1 MNNEL
6 RGIIF
11 ALICLVLTAFNDFLF
26 KLFARK
32 ERSKG
37 FFCAIIGVFWMAAL
51 SWTLRGC
58 GDINWKSTLL
68 WGCISGVM
76 SAGGNLLLIEGMARQ
91 SAGLCSLIY
100 RLNMVPVVI
109 GAAVF
114 LGELPSVTQYIGI
127 VLALLAI
134 ILFQWG
140 NSGGDGNGQKWA
152 MQAILMVAVAA
163 VMRACMGLSYKYG
176 FLHGAHKDVVP
187 FINSIFWIVGGL
199 LYAVIRERKIA
210 KFDRKLVGYGALSGM
225 LVAGI
230 VFFMA
235 ASVYYGKA
243 AVVLPL
249 AQMSFIGT
257 FILGVAFLKEKFTK
271 KHCGALVCGI
281 GAVILLSL

>member
-1 MNNEL
+1 MDKEML
-6 RGIIF
+6 GVVY

-37 FFCAIIGVFWMAAL
+37 LFCAIIGVFWMAAL
-51 SWTLRGC
+51 FPTVRGC
-58 GDINWKSTLL
+58 GEINWKSTLL
-68 WGCISGVM
+68 WGCISGLM

-114 LGELPSVTQYIGI
+114 LGELPSMTQYIGI
-127 VLALLAI
+127 VLALFAI

-140 NSGGDGNGQKWA
+140 GSGNGGSRKWA
-152 MQAILMVAVAA
+152 LQAIMIVAAAA

-176 FLHGAHKDVVP
+176 FLHGADRNMVP
-187 FINSIFWIVGGL
+187 FINSLFWIVGGV
-199 LYAVIRERKIA
+199 LYAVIRERGFM
-210 KFDRKLVGYGALSGM
+210 KFDRKLAGYGALSGI

-257 FILGVAFLKEKFTK
+257 FILGVVFLKEKFSK
-271 KHCGALVCGI
+271 KHLGALLCGI